1 MDGQYLNRFIE
12 WIDTAIKSDESFISD
27 DIDWFIDDPI
37 SKKEWLLL
45 GFSLWTLA
53 KEILKSRELDYIVE
67 LGLTLDERK
76 KPNIIPEYLTDRIF
90 RNVMPPPTIY
100 ISKDKEYITK
110 IYGNPNSSFKEIN
123 GTSLGIPCK
132 CRVFYHEMLDSSEQK
147 YYRSLYFM

>member
-76 KPNIIPEYLTDRIF
+76 NPNIIPEYLTDRIF
-90 RNVMPPPTIY
+90 RNVMPPRQYIY
-100 ISKDKEYITK
+100 QK
-110 IYGNPNSSFKEIN
+110 IRNI
-123 GTSLGIPCK
+123 L
-132 CRVFYHEMLDSSEQK
+132 QK
-147 YYRSLYFM
+147 YMVIRILVLKK